1 MIMETIKVK
10 NKGVKMIAHRGLSG
24 IECENTNAAF
34 VAAGNRSY
42 FGIETDI
49 HVTKDGK
56 FVVIHDDKTSRVA
69 KEELIVEECTLDELR
84 KIRLLDTPRQN
95 ADFTRSDLCLPE
107 LCEYIRICK
116 RYDKKAVLELK
127 NRFETEDIK
136 KVIDEIKKQKYI
148 DNVIFISFSW
158 ENMVDIRNIL
168 PKAKAQFLISKWDD
182 ELIEKLKAH
191 NLDLDIHYKALS
203 KDKVK
208 LLHKNG
214 IEVNCWTVDDAS
226 DAKKLISMG
235 VDYITSNILE

>member
-1 MIMETIKVK
+1 MNMDTIKVK

-69 KEELIVEECTLDELR
+69 KEELIVKECTLDELR
-84 KIRLLDTPRQN
+84 KIRLLDTPKTK

-107 LCEYIRICK
+107 LSEYIRICK

-127 NRFETEDIK
+127 NRFKTEDIK

-158 ENMVDIRNIL
+158 ENMVDIKNLL

-191 NLDLDIHYKALS
+191 NLDLDIHYKSLT
-203 KDKVK
+203 KDIVK
-208 LLHKNG
+208 RLHKNG
-214 IEVNCWTVDDAS
+214 IEVNCWTVDDAA

>member
-1 MIMETIKVK
+1 MDTIKIK
-10 NKGVKMIAHRGLSG
+10 NKGVKIVAHRGLSG

-49 HVTKDGK
+49 HVSKDGK
-56 FVVIHDDKTSRVA
+56 LVVIHDDKTSRVA

-84 KIRLLDTPRQN
+84 TIRLYDTPRAK
-95 ADFTRSDLCLPE
+95 ADFTRSDLCMPE

-116 RYDKKAVLELK
+116 RYNKKAVLELK

-136 KVIDEIKKQKYI
+136 KVIAEIKSQKYL

-158 ENMVDIRNIL
+158 DNMVDIRNLL
-168 PKAKAQFLISKWDD
+168 PNQKAQFLISNWEDD
-182 ELIEKLKAH
+182 LIERLKAH
-191 NLDLDIHYKALS
+191 NLDLDIYYKSLS

-214 IEVNCWTVDDAS
+214 IEVNCWTVDDAA
-226 DAKKLISMG
+226 DAKKLISWG

>member
-1 MIMETIKVK
+1 MDTIKIK
-10 NKGVKMIAHRGLSG
+10 NKGVKIVAHRGLSG

-49 HVTKDGK
+49 HVSKDGK
-56 FVVIHDDKTSRVA
+56 LVVIHDDKTSRVA

-84 KIRLLDTPRQN
+84 TIRLYDTPRAK
-95 ADFTRSDLCLPE
+95 ADFTRSDLCMPE

-116 RYDKKAVLELK
+116 RYNKKAVLELK

-136 KVIDEIKKQKYI
+136 KVIAEIKNQKYL

-158 ENMVDIRNIL
+158 DNMVDIRNLL
-168 PKAKAQFLISKWDD
+168 PNQKAQFLISNWEDD
-182 ELIEKLKAH
+182 LIERLKAH
-191 NLDLDIHYKALS
+191 NLDLDIYYKSLS

-214 IEVNCWTVDDAS
+214 IEVNCWTVDDAA
-226 DAKKLISMG
+226 DAKKLISWG

>member
-1 MIMETIKVK
+1 MDTIKIK
-10 NKGVKMIAHRGLSG
+10 NRGVKMIAHRGLSG

-56 FVVIHDDKTSRVA
+56 IVVIHDDKSLRVA
-69 KEELIVEECTLDELR
+69 KQELMVEECTLDELR
-84 KIRLLDTPRQN
+84 AIRLYDTPRAN

-107 LCEYIRICK
+107 LSEYIRICK

-127 NRFETEDIK
+127 NRFDTEDIK
-136 KVIDEIKKQKYI
+136 KVIAIIKEQKYL

-158 ENMVDIRNIL
+158 ENMVDIRNLL
-168 PKAKAQFLISKWDD
+168 PKSKAQFLISKWEDD
-182 ELIEKLKAH
+182 LPERLKAH
-191 NLDLDIHYKALS
+191 KLDLDIHYKALS

-214 IEVNCWTVDDAS
+214 IEVNCWTVDDAA

>member
-1 MIMETIKVK
+1 MDTIKVK
-10 NKGVKMIAHRGLSG
+10 NKGVKIVAHRGLSG

-56 FVVIHDDKTSRVA
+56 FVVIHDDDTSRVA
-69 KEELIVEECTLDELR
+69 NEKLIVEECTLDELR
-84 KIRLLDTPRQN
+84 SIRLFDTPRAK
-95 ADFTRSDLCLPE
+95 ADFTRNDLCLPE
-107 LCEYIRICK
+107 LHEYIRICK
-116 RYDKKAVLELK
+116 RYNKKAVLELK
-127 NRFETEDIK
+127 NRFATEDIK
-136 KVIDEIKKQKYI
+136 RVIAEIKEQKYL

-158 ENMVDIRNIL
+158 ENMVDIRNLL
-168 PKAKAQFLISKWDD
+168 PSQKAQFLIKLWND
-182 ELIEKLKAH
+182 ELIENLKAH
-191 NLDLDIHYKALS
+191 NLDLDIYYKSLS

-214 IEVNCWTVDDAS
+214 IEVNCWTVDDAN